1 MPVAEAVITPS
12 QAAETARAATGS
24 AVSAGVPTWHA
35 GQAMTP
41 PSAACPSQQ
50 EQGSCAG
57 FAAAT
62 TTAGK
67 ATHSTAATRASVDR
81 IRVAKAITSQ
91 GYEGRRA
98 LSGLLRL
105 RIDHDCVT
113 IISNIPEIPFDI
125 PAIASQIPAMKLDD
139 AAARLEALGNP
150 TRLKI
155 YRTLVRAGQEGMPV
169 GRLQARLDIA
179 ASTLSHHLK
188 ALVGVGL
195 VTQTREGTTL
205 VCHTN
210 YDMMR
215 GVIDFMVEECC
226 AEGTCAP
233 AALSKMPKV
242 A

>member
-1 MPVAEAVITPS
+1 
-12 QAAETARAATGS
+12 
-24 AVSAGVPTWHA
+24 
-35 GQAMTP
+35 
-41 PSAACPSQQ
+41 
-50 EQGSCAG
+50 
-57 FAAAT
+57 
-62 TTAGK
+62 
-67 ATHSTAATRASVDR
+67 
-81 IRVAKAITSQ
+81 
-91 GYEGRRA
+91 
-98 LSGLLRL
+98 
-105 RIDHDCVT
+105 
-113 IISNIPEIPFDI
+113 
-125 PAIASQIPAMKLDD
+125 MKLDD

-195 VTQTREGTTL
+195 VSQTREGTTL
-205 VCHTN
+205 ICHTN

-215 GVIDFMVEECC
+215 GLIDYMVEECC

-233 AALSKMPKV
+233 MALSKVPKV